1 VVTGMTELGSCC
13 VLFVSLHIITVVTAM
28 TELWSCCVLCVSLH
42 IITVVTVMTEL
53 GSCCVLFVSLHIIT
67 VVTVVTELMLCCL
80 LFVFYYSGNKY
91 DGVWV
96 TGVSSLSAIFHFI
109 VTTRLT
115 WRENPRQL
123 YQNTQLKKQF
133 EQV

>member
-1 VVTGMTELGSCC
+1 MLCVFCILLHITELGLCC
-13 VLFVSLHIITVVTAM
+13 VLF
-28 TELWSCCVLCVSLH
+28 VSLH

-53 GSCCVLFVSLHIIT
+53 GSCCVLFVSLHFIT
-67 VVTVVTELMLCCL
+67 VVTVVTELMLYCV
-80 LFVFYYSGNKY
+80 LFVFDHSGNKY

-96 TGVSSLSAIFHFI
+96 TGVSSLSAIFRLI
-109 VTTRLT
+109 VTTRFT

-133 EQV
+133 EQVSTNMKLHHYTH